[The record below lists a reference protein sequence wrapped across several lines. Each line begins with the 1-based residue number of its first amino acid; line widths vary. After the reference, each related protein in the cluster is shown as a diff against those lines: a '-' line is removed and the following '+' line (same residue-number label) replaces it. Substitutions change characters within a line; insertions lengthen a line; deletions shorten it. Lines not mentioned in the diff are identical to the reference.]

1 MITGIVN
8 LIKNAQNDR
17 NGRKY
22 NILNI
27 LSYKADLFWEK
38 YIKYR
43 LLLCDE
49 IDRNQYKTGEKSYPA
64 RHWNGIEKE
73 RERDRVRER
82 CLISSLLETSHR
94 ELIAFDWPLQ

>member
-38 YIKYR
+38 YI
-43 LLLCDE
+43 
-49 IDRNQYKTGEKSYPA
+49 
-64 RHWNGIEKE
+64 
-73 RERDRVRER
+73 
-82 CLISSLLETSHR
+82 IS
-94 ELIAFDWPLQ
+94 IAFVRWNR